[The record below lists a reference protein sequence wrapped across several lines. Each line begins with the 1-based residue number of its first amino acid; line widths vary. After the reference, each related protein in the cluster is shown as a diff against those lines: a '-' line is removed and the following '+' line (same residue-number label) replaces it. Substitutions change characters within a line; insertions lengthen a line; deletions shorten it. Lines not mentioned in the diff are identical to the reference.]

1 MDALGLG
8 LNYFEEPWLRKA
20 GSENAT
26 EKKMG
31 SDSEWTGLTE
41 KALHHL

>member
-8 LNYFEEPWLRKA
+8 LNYFEEPWLRKT

-26 EKKMG
+26 EKMG
-31 SDSEWTGLTE
+31 SDSE
-41 KALHHL
+41 